1 MHQSLIREYFIGKV
15 FVRQLIFPSAAFANF
30 PSASPMNDLSKEL
43 HRCQPFASIDQ
54 EAVLSLVRTGDQLDN
69 HLARFFRQHD
79 MTFSQYNL
87 LRILDME
94 DRPLT
99 CSEIGERLVQVVPA
113 VTALVDRLLKRDL
126 VTRERSETDRR
137 TVYVAITKEGR
148 KLVTPIVEHLREL
161 EHEVMSELKRR
172 EQKELIRL
180 LQLVRTSMNKA
191 VERRASESLSSSGL

>member
-1 MHQSLIREYFIGKV
+1 MT
-15 FVRQLIFPSAAFANF
+15 
-30 PSASPMNDLSKEL
+30 DLSEEL
-43 HRCQPFASIDQ
+43 HRCQPFASVDQ

-69 HLARFFRQHD
+69 HLSRFFRQHD
-79 MTFSQYNL
+79 LTFSQYNL

-126 VTRERSETDRR
+126 VTRQRSETDRR
-137 TVYVAITKEGR
+137 TVHVAITKEGR
-148 KLVTPIVEHLREL
+148 KLVQPVIDHLREL
-161 EHEVMSELKRR
+161 EHEVMGELKRK

-180 LQLVRTSMNKA
+180 LELVRTGMNKA
-191 VERRASESLSSSGL
+191 VERRTSESLSSSGL

>member
-1 MHQSLIREYFIGKV
+1 MV
-15 FVRQLIFPSAAFANF
+15 PT
-30 PSASPMNDLSKEL
+30 MNDLSKEL
-43 HRCQPFASIDQ
+43 HRCQPFASVDQ
-54 EAVLSLVRTGDQLDN
+54 EAVVSLVRTGDQLDN
-69 HLARFFRQHD
+69 HLTRFFRQHD
-79 MTFSQYNL
+79 LTFSQYNL

-113 VTALVDRLLKRDL
+113 ITAIVDRLLKREL

-137 TVYVAITKEGR
+137 TVHVAITKEGR
-148 KLVTPIVEHLREL
+148 QLVTPIVEHLREL

>member
-1 MHQSLIREYFIGKV
+1 
-15 FVRQLIFPSAAFANF
+15 
-30 PSASPMNDLSKEL
+30 MNDLSKEL
-43 HRCQPFASIDQ
+43 HRCQPFASVDQ
-54 EAVLSLVRTGDQLDN
+54 ESVVSLVRTSDQLGN

-113 VTALVDRLLKRDL
+113 VTALVDRLLKREL

-148 KLVTPIVEHLREL
+148 KLVKPIVEHLREL